1 MDLRERVCLHFVGEE
16 DLLDAVEPDQSGGA
30 CTGAGLGLRS
40 SRRSGHSMRTL
51 LTLSQA
57 DISEMMTWSP
67 AERPC
72 RISIVV
78 TDARPNVTGTR
89 DAVLLLGSSLNTPT
103 VRLFCANAGLPT
115 YNTFSSRS
123 TSIVPSTLRSARAP
137 AGSVPGS
144 DTSTSTVPFCAA
156 GAIRTTRPGTTP
168 LRVSTDT
175 TSPTVTSTT
184 CVSGTLRSALS
195 FPGWATLARIWP
207 GTTHWPRSSDD
218 SCRTPLSPATTR
230 IDATRSS

>member
-123 TSIVPSTLRSARAP
+123 TSIVPSTLSPLARPQAAYRAAIPPLRRCRSAPPARSAR
-137 AGSVPGS
+137 PGRGRRH
-144 DTSTSTVPFCAA
+144 CAY
-156 GAIRTTRPGTTP
+156 RPTRPLP
-168 LRVSTDT
+168 
-175 TSPTVTSTT
+175 P
-184 CVSGTLRSALS
+184 
-195 FPGWATLARIWP
+195 
-207 GTTHWPRSSDD
+207 
-218 SCRTPLSPATTR
+218 
-230 IDATRSS
+230 